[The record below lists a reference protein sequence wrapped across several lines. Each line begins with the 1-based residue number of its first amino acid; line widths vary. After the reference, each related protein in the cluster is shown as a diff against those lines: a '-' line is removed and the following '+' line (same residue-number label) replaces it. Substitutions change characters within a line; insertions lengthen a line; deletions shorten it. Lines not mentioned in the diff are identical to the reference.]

1 MLSKEFK
8 RTEYCGRLT
17 TEHIGKQVTLNGW
30 VNRRRDHGGLIF
42 VDLRDRTGIVQLVFD
57 PKQSKDAFEIAQQLR
72 NEWVIGVIGE
82 VSRRP
87 VGSEN
92 PKIST
97 GDIEVLVDKIS
108 IFSKSKVLPFN
119 INEEEDV
126 DEYIRLKYRFLDLR
140 RPRLQKNIELR
151 HKVTQSVRRYLSD
164 LGFWEIETPMLTRST
179 PEGARDY
186 LVPSRVHKGKFY
198 ALPQSPQLFKQMLM
212 VAGIERYFQIARC
225 FRDED
230 LRADRQPEF
239 TQIDIEA
246 SFIDEEDIFSV
257 IEGLM
262 YSVFKEVLNVELTL
276 PFPRMSYKE
285 AFSKFGT
292 DKPDLRYDTE
302 LYDVSDILNKI
313 NFPPFQD
320 KEIIAIR
327 VSKRG
332 DITRK
337 GIDELTDSAKALGA
351 KGLAWLTLQNEP
363 RGPFSKLLNSY
374 ILERLRTV
382 TNAEEGDLLLF
393 IADDPDIARLTMGRF
408 RLEVNKKFFHPKTEY
423 AFLWVVD
430 FPLFSFN
437 RDENR
442 IEAEHHPFTS
452 PKSEDIPLLDIDPL
466 KVRANAYDLVLNGVE
481 LGSGSIRNSD
491 PEMQKKIFSILG
503 MDEST
508 AYKKFGFLLEALS
521 YGAPP
526 HGGIALGLDRIVAI
540 MAGEESIREVLAFPK
555 TQSAFCPLTEAPSEV
570 DEDQL
575 KELGI
580 SIRKEEIL

>member
-1 MLSKEFK
+1 MNKEFK
-8 RTEYCGRLT
+8 RTEYCGELNIDDVGR
-17 TEHIGKQVTLNGW
+17 QVVLNGW

-57 PKQSKDAFEIAQQLR
+57 PKHNNDSFELAQQLK
-72 NEWVIGVIGE
+72 NEWVIGIKGKINK
-82 VSRRP
+82 RP
-87 VGSEN
+87 EGSEN
-92 PKIST
+92 LKIPT
-97 GDIEVLVDKIS
+97 GEIEILVDKLTV
-108 IFSKSKVLPFN
+108 FSRSNILPFN
-119 INEEEDV
+119 VNEEEDV
-126 DEYIRLKYRFLDLR
+126 DEYTRLRYRFLDLR

-151 HKVTQSVRRYLSD
+151 HRVSQIVRKYLSD
-164 LGFWEIETPMLTRST
+164 SGFWEVETPMLTRST

-212 VAGIERYFQIARC
+212 VSGIDRYFQIARC

-239 TQIDIEA
+239 TQIDLEA
-246 SFIDEEDIFSV
+246 SFIDEEDIFSIV
-257 IEGLM
+257 EGLM
-262 YSVFKEVLNVELTL
+262 YSIFKGALDIELTL
-276 PFPRMSYKE
+276 PFPRMSYRE
-285 AFSKFGT
+285 AYTRFGT
-292 DKPDLRYDTE
+292 DRPDIRYDTE

-313 NFPPFQD
+313 SFPPFQD
-320 KEIIAIR
+320 KEVIAIR
-327 VSKRG
+327 VSGRG

-337 GIDELTDSAKALGA
+337 GIDELTDSARALGA
-351 KGLAWLTLQNEP
+351 KGLAWLSLQDEP
-363 RGPFSKLLNSY
+363 RGPFSKFLNGH
-374 ILERLRTV
+374 ILDRLKTI
-382 TNAEEGDLLLF
+382 TNSDKGDLLLF
-393 IADDPDIARLTMGRF
+393 IADEPGIARVTMGRF
-408 RLEVNKKFFHPKTEY
+408 RLEINRRFFQPNTQY
-423 AFLWVVD
+423 AFLWIVD

-437 RDENR
+437 KDENR

-452 PKSEDIPLLDIDPL
+452 PKDEDIHLLETEPL

-491 PEMQKKIFSILG
+491 PEMQKRVFSILG
-503 MDEST
+503 IDEAD

-526 HGGIALGLDRIVAI
+526 HGGMALGLDRIVAI

-555 TQSAFCPLTEAPSEV
+555 TQNAFCPLTEAPSEV
-570 DEDQL
+570 DENQL

-580 SIRKEEIL
+580 SIRKEEVL

>member
-1 MLSKEFK
+1 LNKEFK
-8 RTEYCGRLT
+8 RTEYCGELNIDDVGR
-17 TEHIGKQVTLNGW
+17 QVVLNGW

-57 PKQSKDAFEIAQQLR
+57 PKHNNDSFELAQQLK
-72 NEWVIGVIGE
+72 NEWVIGIKGKINK
-82 VSRRP
+82 RP
-87 VGSEN
+87 EGSEN
-92 PKIST
+92 LKIPT
-97 GDIEVLVDKIS
+97 GEIEILVDKLTV
-108 IFSKSKVLPFN
+108 FSRSNILPFN
-119 INEEEDV
+119 VNEEEDV
-126 DEYIRLKYRFLDLR
+126 DEYTRLRYRFLDLR

-151 HKVTQSVRRYLSD
+151 HRVSQIVRKYLSD
-164 LGFWEIETPMLTRST
+164 SGFWEVETPMLTRST

-212 VAGIERYFQIARC
+212 VSGIDRYFQIARC

-239 TQIDIEA
+239 TQIDLEA
-246 SFIDEEDIFSV
+246 SFIDEEDIFSI

-262 YSVFKEVLNVELTL
+262 YSIFKGALDIELTL
-276 PFPRMSYKE
+276 PFPRMSYRE
-285 AFSKFGT
+285 AYTRFGT
-292 DKPDLRYDTE
+292 DRPDIRYDTE

-313 NFPPFQD
+313 SFPPFQD
-320 KEIIAIR
+320 KEVIAIR
-327 VSKRG
+327 VSGRG

-337 GIDELTDSAKALGA
+337 GIDELTDSARALGA
-351 KGLAWLTLQNEP
+351 KGLAWLSLQDEP
-363 RGPFSKLLNSY
+363 RGPFSKFLNGH
-374 ILERLRTV
+374 ILDRLKTI
-382 TNAEEGDLLLF
+382 TNSDKGDLLLF
-393 IADDPDIARLTMGRF
+393 IADEPGIARVTMGRF
-408 RLEVNKKFFHPKTEY
+408 RLEINRRFFQPNTQY
-423 AFLWVVD
+423 AFLWIVD

-437 RDENR
+437 KDENR

-452 PKSEDIPLLDIDPL
+452 PKDEDIHLLETEPL

-491 PEMQKKIFSILG
+491 PEMQKRVFSILG
-503 MDEST
+503 IDEAD

-526 HGGIALGLDRIVAI
+526 HGGMALGLDRIVAI

-555 TQSAFCPLTEAPSEV
+555 TQNAFCPLTEAPSEV
-570 DEDQL
+570 DENQL

-580 SIRKEEIL
+580 SIRKEEVL

>member
-1 MLSKEFK
+1 MNKEFK
-8 RTEYCGRLT
+8 RTEYCGELNIDDVGR
-17 TEHIGKQVTLNGW
+17 QVVLNGW

-57 PKQSKDAFEIAQQLR
+57 PKHNNDSFELAQQLK
-72 NEWVIGVIGE
+72 NEWVIGIKGKINK
-82 VSRRP
+82 RP
-87 VGSEN
+87 EGSEN
-92 PKIST
+92 LKIPT
-97 GDIEVLVDKIS
+97 GEIEILVDKLTV
-108 IFSKSKVLPFN
+108 FSRSNILPFN
-119 INEEEDV
+119 VNEEEDV
-126 DEYIRLKYRFLDLR
+126 DEYTRLRYRFLDLR

-151 HKVTQSVRRYLSD
+151 HRVSQIVRKYLSD
-164 LGFWEIETPMLTRST
+164 SGFWEVETPMLTRST

-212 VAGIERYFQIARC
+212 VSGIDRYFQIARC

-239 TQIDIEA
+239 TQIDVEA
-246 SFIDEEDIFSV
+246 SFIDEEDIFSI

-262 YSVFKEVLNVELTL
+262 YSISKGALDIELTL
-276 PFPRMSYKE
+276 PFPRMSYRE
-285 AFSKFGT
+285 AYTRFGT
-292 DKPDLRYDTE
+292 DRPDIRYDTE

-313 NFPPFQD
+313 SFPPFQD
-320 KEIIAIR
+320 KEVIAIR
-327 VSKRG
+327 VSGRG
-332 DITRK
+332 NITRK
-337 GIDELTDSAKALGA
+337 GIDELTDSARALGA
-351 KGLAWLTLQNEP
+351 KGLAWLSLQDEP
-363 RGPFSKLLNSY
+363 RGPFSKFLNGH
-374 ILERLRTV
+374 ILDRLKTI
-382 TNAEEGDLLLF
+382 TNSDKGDLLLF
-393 IADDPDIARLTMGRF
+393 IADEPGIARVTMGRF
-408 RLEVNKKFFHPKTEY
+408 RLEINRRFFQPNTQY
-423 AFLWVVD
+423 AFLWIVD

-437 RDENR
+437 KDENR

-452 PKSEDIPLLDIDPL
+452 PKDEDIHLLETEPL

-491 PEMQKKIFSILG
+491 PEMQKRVFSILG
-503 MDEST
+503 IDEAD

-526 HGGIALGLDRIVAI
+526 HGGMALGLDRIVAI

-555 TQSAFCPLTEAPSEV
+555 TQNAFCPLTEAPSEV
-570 DEDQL
+570 DENQL

-580 SIRKEEIL
+580 SIRKEEVL

>member
-1 MLSKEFK
+1 LNKEFK
-8 RTEYCGRLT
+8 RTEYCGELNIDDVGR
-17 TEHIGKQVTLNGW
+17 QVVLNGW

-57 PKQSKDAFEIAQQLR
+57 PKHNNDSFELAQQLK
-72 NEWVIGVIGE
+72 NEWVIGIKGKINK
-82 VSRRP
+82 RP
-87 VGSEN
+87 EGSEN
-92 PKIST
+92 LKIPT
-97 GDIEVLVDKIS
+97 GEIEILVDKLTV
-108 IFSKSKVLPFN
+108 FSRSNILPFN
-119 INEEEDV
+119 VNEEEDV
-126 DEYIRLKYRFLDLR
+126 DEYTRLRYRFLDLR

-151 HKVTQSVRRYLSD
+151 HRVSQIVRKYLSD
-164 LGFWEIETPMLTRST
+164 SGFWEVETPMLTRST

-212 VAGIERYFQIARC
+212 VSGIDRYFQIARC

-239 TQIDIEA
+239 TQIDLEA
-246 SFIDEEDIFSV
+246 SFIDEEDIFSI

-262 YSVFKEVLNVELTL
+262 YSIFKGALDIELTL
-276 PFPRMSYKE
+276 PFPRMSYRE
-285 AFSKFGT
+285 AYTRFGT
-292 DKPDLRYDTE
+292 DRPDIRYDTE

-313 NFPPFQD
+313 SFPPFQD
-320 KEIIAIR
+320 KEVIAIR
-327 VSKRG
+327 VSGRG

-337 GIDELTDSAKALGA
+337 GIDELTDSARALGA
-351 KGLAWLTLQNEP
+351 KGLAWLSLQDEP
-363 RGPFSKLLNSY
+363 RGPFSKFLNGH
-374 ILERLRTV
+374 ILDRLKTI
-382 TNAEEGDLLLF
+382 TNSDKGDLLLF
-393 IADDPDIARLTMGRF
+393 IADEPGIARVTMGRF
-408 RLEVNKKFFHPKTEY
+408 RLEINRRFFQPNTQY
-423 AFLWVVD
+423 AFLWIVD

-437 RDENR
+437 KDENR

-452 PKSEDIPLLDIDPL
+452 PKDEDIHLLETEPL

-491 PEMQKKIFSILG
+491 PEMQKRVFSILG
-503 MDEST
+503 IDET
-508 AYKKFGFLLEALS
+508 DAYKKFGFLLEALS

-526 HGGIALGLDRIVAI
+526 HGGMALGLDRIVAI

-555 TQSAFCPLTEAPSEV
+555 TQNAFCPLTEAPSEV
-570 DEDQL
+570 DENQL

-580 SIRKEEIL
+580 SIRKEEVL

>member
-1 MLSKEFK
+1 MDKRFK
-8 RTEYCGRLT
+8 RTEYCGRLSVSDV
-17 TEHIGKQVTLNGW
+17 GRQVVLNGW

-42 VDLRDRTGIVQLVFD
+42 IDLRDRTGIVQLVFD
-57 PKQSKDAFEIAQQLR
+57 PKYSQDSFDIADQLK
-72 NEWVIGVIGE
+72 NEWVIGVIGT

-87 VGSEN
+87 EGSEN
-92 PKIST
+92 PKIPT
-97 GDIEVLVDKIS
+97 GEIEILVDKITV
-108 IFSKSKVLPFN
+108 FSKSKVLPFN
-119 INEEEDV
+119 VNEEESI
-126 DEYIRLKYRFLDLR
+126 DEYTRLRYRFLDLR

-151 HKVTQSVRRYLSD
+151 HRITQVVRKYLSD
-164 LGFWEIETPMLTRST
+164 AGFWEVETPMLTRST

-212 VAGIERYFQIARC
+212 VGGIDRYFQIARC

-246 SFIDEEDIFSV
+246 SFIDEEDIFSI

-262 YSVFKEVLNVELTL
+262 YMVFKETLGVEISL
-276 PFPRMSYKE
+276 PFPRMSYRE
-285 AFSKFGT
+285 AYDRFGT
-292 DKPDLRYDTE
+292 DKPDLRYDTQ
-302 LYDVSDILNKI
+302 LYDVSEILNKI
-313 NFPPFQD
+313 NFPPFEN
-320 KEIIAIR
+320 KEVIAI
-327 VSKRG
+327 KIPKKG
-332 DITRK
+332 DISRK

-351 KGLAWLTLQNEP
+351 KGLAWLSLQNEP
-363 RGPFSKLLNSY
+363 RGPIGKFLNEY
-374 ILERLRTV
+374 IIEQLKV
-382 TNAEEGDLLLF
+382 MTNSNDGDLLLF
-393 IADDPDIARLTMGRF
+393 IADEPEVARATMGRF
-408 RLEVNKKFFHPKTEY
+408 RLDINKKFFQPNTQY

-437 RDENR
+437 KDEKK

-452 PKSEDIPLLDIDPL
+452 PKEEDIPLLDTEPL

-503 MDEST
+503 IDEPT

-570 DEDQL
+570 DEGQL
-575 KELGI
+575 RELGI
-580 SIRKEEIL
+580 LVRKEDSL

>member
-1 MLSKEFK
+1 MNKEFK
-8 RTEYCGRLT
+8 RTEYCGELNIDDVGR
-17 TEHIGKQVTLNGW
+17 QVVLNGW

-57 PKQSKDAFEIAQQLR
+57 PKHNNDSFELAQQLK
-72 NEWVIGVIGE
+72 NEWVIGIKGKINK
-82 VSRRP
+82 RP
-87 VGSEN
+87 EGSEN
-92 PKIST
+92 LKIPT
-97 GDIEVLVDKIS
+97 GEIEILVDKLTV
-108 IFSKSKVLPFN
+108 FSRSNILPFN
-119 INEEEDV
+119 VNEEEDV
-126 DEYIRLKYRFLDLR
+126 DEYTRLRYRFLDLR

-151 HKVTQSVRRYLSD
+151 HRVSQIVRKYLSD
-164 LGFWEIETPMLTRST
+164 SGFWEVETPMLTRST

-212 VAGIERYFQIARC
+212 VSGIDRYFQIARC

-239 TQIDIEA
+239 TQIDLEA
-246 SFIDEEDIFSV
+246 SFIDEEDIFSIV
-257 IEGLM
+257 EGLM
-262 YSVFKEVLNVELTL
+262 YSIFKGALDIELTL
-276 PFPRMSYKE
+276 PFPRMSYRE
-285 AFSKFGT
+285 AYTRFGT
-292 DKPDLRYDTE
+292 DRPDIRYDTE

-313 NFPPFQD
+313 SFPPFQD
-320 KEIIAIR
+320 KEVIAIR
-327 VSKRG
+327 VSGRG

-337 GIDELTDSAKALGA
+337 GIDELTDSARALGA
-351 KGLAWLTLQNEP
+351 KGLAWLSLQDEP
-363 RGPFSKLLNSY
+363 RGPFSKFLNGH
-374 ILERLRTV
+374 ILDRLKTI
-382 TNAEEGDLLLF
+382 TNSDKGDLLLF
-393 IADDPDIARLTMGRF
+393 IADEPGIARVTMGRF
-408 RLEVNKKFFHPKTEY
+408 RLEINRRFFQPNTQY
-423 AFLWVVD
+423 AFLWIVD

-437 RDENR
+437 KDENR

-452 PKSEDIPLLDIDPL
+452 PKDEDIYLLETEPL

-491 PEMQKKIFSILG
+491 PEMQKRVFSILG
-503 MDEST
+503 IDEAD

-526 HGGIALGLDRIVAI
+526 HGGMALGLDRIVAI

-555 TQSAFCPLTEAPSEV
+555 TQNAFCPLTEAPSDV
-570 DEDQL
+570 DENQL

-580 SIRKEEIL
+580 SIRKEEVL